1 MTRRE
6 ALSICEEAL
15 SKHEGGKE
23 AYLDIIEDLMK
34 LEGYEE
40 EEEEEEENE

>member
-15 SKHEGGKE
+15 SKHRGGKE
-23 AYLDIIEDLMK
+23 AYLDIIEDLLK
-34 LEGYEE
+34 LEEYDDEYGEFD
-40 EEEEEEENE
+40 